1 MHGSMTGDEVI
12 LPRATHDLR
21 GELATMVTGVHY
33 LMRYEGGVG
42 DSGKQM
48 LERVNG
54 AGKRLGR
61 LIDELE
67 QAVWIAGRPSGEL
80 LVEPLR
86 LVPLVQGALVRLDRS
101 IADRSVTVVTDLPA
115 DVPELEG
122 DGELLG
128 AAVEH
133 VLDFA
138 VARSPGHS
146 VRVTVEGAARL
157 SVTDEGGPVEPGLL
171 ARILD
176 PFVEKELLPRPAPG
190 ARRRERLGLGLAIA
204 RGVFAAH
211 GGGITAA
218 LAPGGQGVVLRCALA
233 GG

>member
-1 MHGSMTGDEVI
+1 MTGDEVI

-67 QAVWIAGRPSGEL
+67 QAAWIGGQPAGA
-80 LVEPLR
+80 LVIEPLR
-86 LVPLVQGALVRLDRS
+86 LGPLVQGALGRLERS
-101 IADRSVTVVTDLPA
+101 ITDRRVTVRAELPGDLP
-115 DVPELEG
+115 ELDG
-122 DGELLG
+122 DAELLG
-128 AAVEH
+128 AALEH

-138 VARSPGHS
+138 VARSPGRA
-146 VRVTVEGAARL
+146 VGVVALGAARL
-157 SVTDEGGPVEPGLL
+157 SVTDEGGAVDAGVLGRL
-171 ARILD
+171 FD
-176 PFVEKELLPRPAPG
+176 PFVEKEILPRPEPG

-204 RGVFAAH
+204 RGIFAAH
-211 GGGITAA
+211 GGGLAA
-218 LAPGGQGVVLRCALA
+218 GLAPGGQGIVLSCALGA
-233 GG
+233 